1 MPACYK
7 RHEARIR
14 VAGGSVRHNFGVT
27 PPPPP
32 PMQPLA
38 PADLRTV
45 DLPPQWATMTELVLQ
60 KGNTQFL
67 PDFPPTLRT
76 LLVEKNALR
85 ELPAFPA
92 TLRGVRV
99 NYNKLT
105 RLPTLNNGILT
116 LNASHNQLI
125 ELPAI
130 PPSLFS
136 LNLNYN
142 NFTALPSLEASR
154 LTTLSIGKN
163 ELAALPELPATLH
176 NLHCDSNEITE
187 FPVLPA
193 GLMVLICS
201 TNPLTKLYLENL
213 VNLEVLVANH
223 CQLTELPLLPEPS
236 NPALEDNR
244 IIYFNDNPLT
254 PEFAA
259 AYQAYRNAP
268 RMPGTN
274 RSFRNAIKAIYL
286 QRKQQQLSA
295 MQRVFKMPMVRST
308 PQNWYYGA
316 QPSAVEKAMYGN
328 YNPTNRVAQFLSG
341 QPGSLE
347 MQKLAL
353 LEQREAL
360 GAVPPGTAARARE
373 RIANIAVSG
382 GPMAERA
389 KLYLKPEN
397 ITAAR
402 ARAAAQAPGGG
413 RRRHRTQ
420 RRRKRSHASRKK

>member
-1 MPACYK
+1 MPGCYHT
-7 RHEARIR
+7 HEAKMRTPT
-14 VAGGSVRHNFGVT
+14 GLERHSFGVT
-27 PPPPP
+27 PNPPPL
-32 PMQPLA
+32 QPIA
-38 PADLRTV
+38 NPDLRTV
-45 DLPPQWATMTELVLQ
+45 DLPPQWTTMTGLILQ
-60 KGNTQFL
+60 KGNTEYL
-67 PDFPPTLRT
+67 PNLPPTLRH
-76 LLVEKNALR
+76 LRVEKNALR

-92 TLRGVRV
+92 TLRNVYTNFNR
-99 NYNKLT
+99 LT
-105 RLPTLNNGILT
+105 TLPILNDGLITLNV
-116 LNASHNQLI
+116 SHNRLI

-130 PPSLFS
+130 PASLEI
-136 LNLNYN
+136 LNLTDNH
-142 NFTALPSLEASR
+142 FTALPSLAATS
-154 LTTLSIGKN
+154 LTSLSIGN
-163 ELAALPELPATLH
+163 NQLTALPKLPQSLVS
-176 NLHCDSNEITE
+176 LRCDLNEITE
-187 FPVLPA
+187 LQDLPRRTS
-193 GLMVLICS
+193 VIICS
-201 TNPLTKLYLENL
+201 RNPLTKLYVENL

-236 NPALEDNR
+236 IPNQDDNR
-244 IIYFNDNPLT
+244 MFYFNDNPLA

-259 AYQAYRNAP
+259 IYQTYREAP
-268 RMPGTN
+268 IAGRN
-274 RSFRNAIKAIYL
+274 RAFRNAIKAIYL

-295 MQRVFKMPMVRST
+295 LQRVFKMPMVKST
-308 PQNWYYGA
+308 PQNWYYGP
-316 QPSAVEKAMYGN
+316 QQTAVERAMYGN

-341 QPGSLE
+341 QTGSLE

-353 LEQREAL
+353 LEQREAV

-420 RRRKRSHASRKK
+420 RKRKSSRASRKK